1 MGSQASGAFGGAH
14 TRRQT
19 AGRQR
24 DMTGSLSQEDVAR
37 LMADPSPSVR
47 AETTS
52 KIATQYDQRHPRMSD
67 SERKIAEEIFRKLT
81 QDAEIRVR
89 EALAANLKTTSDLPH
104 DLALTLARDV
114 DSVALPVLKFSEVL
128 TDEDLINIVRGENAG
143 TKQVIIAQRATVSGA
158 VADALIETG
167 NETAVARLVANEGAE
182 LSEDALDRVL
192 SEYEDSE
199 AVSDSLSRRPSL
211 PASISEQLV
220 SAMTEK
226 LQGYLVSKHNLTPDA
241 ASNLVLQTRERATV
255 SLLSRGSSDAELEEL
270 VFQLYTNGR
279 LTTSLIIRALCVGD
293 MPFFEAAMARL
304 ANVPLKNARKL
315 IHDEGG
321 LGLSSLYEKAKMPA
335 RLLTA
340 VAAAVRILDEEDY
353 DGGRNDRERFV
364 SRIIER
370 LLTQFEDPSS
380 TMTKDDIDYLMAKL
394 HQLAA

>member
-1 MGSQASGAFGGAH
+1 MGSQASGPFVGAH

-104 DLALTLARDV
+104 DLAVTLARDV

-128 TDEDLINIVRGENAG
+128 TDEDLISIVRGENAG

-192 SEYEDSE
+192 NEYEDSE

-321 LGLSSLYEKAKMPA
+321 LGLSSLYEKAKMPG
-335 RLLTA
+335 RLLSA
-340 VAAAVRILDEEDY
+340 VSAAVRILDEEDY

>member
-1 MGSQASGAFGGAH
+1 
-14 TRRQT
+14 
-19 AGRQR
+19 
-24 DMTGSLSQEDVAR
+24 
-37 LMADPSPSVR
+37 MADPSPSVR

-104 DLALTLARDV
+104 DLAVTLARDV

-128 TDEDLINIVRGENAG
+128 TDEDLISIVRGENAG

-192 SEYEDSE
+192 NEYEDSE

-321 LGLSSLYEKAKMPA
+321 LGLSSLYEKAKMPG